1 MFYGFFFFPFFPSV
15 DLKVVDGAQT
25 KSVISSANRYPT
37 NTYWCKVQYG
47 STLDGS
53 TIQPTATWY
62 QNGGLLPPTV
72 NKKDVVNDI
81 DDLNK
86 TLTSYLMITDPDPGV
101 YECRFTWKGYNDSK
115 KFSFTI
121 IGT

>member
-1 MFYGFFFFPFFPSV
+1 MAFSFFSFFPSV
-15 DLKVVDGAQT
+15 DLKVVDGGQT
-25 KSVISSANRYPT
+25 KEVISTT

-53 TIQPTATWY
+53 TIQPTASWY
-62 QNGGLLPPTV
+62 HNGVQLPPTV
-72 NKKDVVNDI
+72 NTKDLLDYI

-86 TLTSYLMITDPDPGV
+86 TLTSYLMILTDPGV